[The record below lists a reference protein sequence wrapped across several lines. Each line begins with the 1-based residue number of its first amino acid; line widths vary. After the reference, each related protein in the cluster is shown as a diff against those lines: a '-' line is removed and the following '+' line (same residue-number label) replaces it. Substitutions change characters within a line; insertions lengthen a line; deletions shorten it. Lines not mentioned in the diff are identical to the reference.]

1 MGILFGEFGVVDGG
15 ELGAEELDCC
25 VCDGGGEDLVR
36 RYSIQ
41 VKCSLRAMVCF
52 WRKIQQGQ
60 LLT

>member
-1 MGILFGEFGVVDGG
+1 MEILFGEFGVFGGG
-15 ELGAEELDCC
+15 EFGAEGLECC

-41 VKCSLRAMVCF
+41 VKCSLSAMVCF
-52 WRKIQQGQ
+52 WRKMQQGQ

>member
-15 ELGAEELDCC
+15 ELGSEELDCC

-52 WRKIQQGQ
+52 LRKMQQGQ